1 MRPLML
7 AAAFAAALAPPLQAI
22 AEPVADFYRG
32 RQMQMVIRT
41 TVGGGYDAYS
51 RLLARHIGRFI
62 PGNPSVMPVNMPGGG
77 GIVAAN
83 YMGSRAPKDGSV
95 ISIISQGLPI
105 DQALGLNKSLQVD
118 LRQLGWLGNMSGSNQ
133 VLVVWHTSP
142 TNSLEDAKSRVTTI
156 GSTGA
161 GSISVQLP
169 AVYNNVLGTKFRIVF
184 GYPGGAEID
193 LAMQR
198 GEVDGRGTN
207 PWADYKATT
216 PDYVRRKLIQPL
228 IQVGLAKDPD
238 LPDVPLLREL
248 APTPEGQE
256 ILDFMTKAVAV
267 GRPLATSPGVP
278 AERVAALRKAF
289 KDTLADPEFRNDAE
303 RQRSEV
309 RFMSGDDLTSLVR
322 AVIEAPQAVRD
333 KVGAAIAPPTD
344 AVKEIKTEGRK
355 GQ

>member
-1 MRPLML
+1 MRNALFV
-7 AAAFAAALAPPLQAI
+7 AAVALPMAARAD
-22 AEPVADFYRG
+22 PVADFYKG
-32 RQMQMVIRT
+32 KQVQMIIRT
-41 TVGGGYDAYS
+41 TVGGGYDVNS

-62 PGNPSVMPVNMPGGG
+62 PGNPGVLPVNMPGGG

-83 YMGSRAPKDGSV
+83 FVGTRAPKDGTV

-118 LRQLGWLGNMSGSNQ
+118 LRQLEWIGNMSGSNQ

-142 TNSLEDAKSRVTTI
+142 TKTLADAKTRETTI

-161 GSISVQLP
+161 GSVSVQLP
-169 AVYNNVLGTKFRIVF
+169 AVYNNVIGTRLRIVF

-198 GEVDGRGTN
+198 GEVEGRGTN

-216 PDYVRRKLIQPL
+216 PQFVRDRQIIPL
-228 IQVGLAKDPD
+228 IQVGLQKDPD
-238 LPDVPLLREL
+238 LPHVPLLREL
-248 APTPEGQE
+248 ATTPDAQA
-256 ILDFMTKAVAV
+256 ILDYMTKGTAV

-289 KDTLADPEFRNDAE
+289 EATLADPEFKADAE
-303 RQRSEV
+303 RQHSEV
-309 RFMSGDDLTSLVR
+309 RFMSGEVLTGLV
-322 AVIEAPQAVRD
+322 ADVIGAPQTLRD
-333 KVGAAIAPPTD
+333 KVRAAIEPPKD
-344 AVKEIKTEGRK
+344 ATKEIKVEGK
-355 GQ
+355 

>member
-1 MRPLML
+1 MT
-7 AAAFAAALAPPLQAI
+7 
-22 AEPVADFYRG
+22 
-32 RQMQMVIRT
+32 IRT

-62 PGNPSVMPVNMPGGG
+62 PGNPSVIPVNMPGGG

-83 YMGSRAPKDGSV
+83 YMGSRAAKDGSV

-118 LRQLGWLGNMSGSNQ
+118 LRQLNWLGNMSGSNQ

-142 TNSLEDAKSRVTTI
+142 TKSLDDAKRRETTI

-169 AVYNNVLGTKFRIVF
+169 TVYNNVLGTKFRIVF

-216 PDYVRRKLIQPL
+216 PQLVRDKWIVPL
-228 IQVGLAKDPD
+228 IQVGLVKDPD

-248 APTPEGQE
+248 ATTPDAQA
-256 ILDFMTKAVAV
+256 ILDYMTKGTAV
-267 GRPLATSPGVP
+267 GRPLATTPGVP
-278 AERVAALRKAF
+278 PERVAALRKAF
-289 KDTLADPEFRNDAE
+289 ADTLADPEFQRDAE
-303 RQRSEV
+303 RQQSEV
-309 RFMSGDDLTSLVR
+309 RFMSGEVLAGLV
-322 AVIEAPQAVRD
+322 ADVIGAPAAIRD
-333 KVGAAIAPPTD
+333 KVRSAIVPPKEATKE
-344 AVKEIKTEGRK
+344 VKAGP
-355 GQ
+355 

>member
-1 MRPLML
+1 MRYVMV
-7 AAAFAAALAPPLQAI
+7 AAAMALPAAAEAD
-22 AEPVADFYRG
+22 PVADFYKG
-32 RQMQMVIRT
+32 RQVQMIIRT
-41 TVGGGYDAYS
+41 TVGGGYDVNS

-62 PGNPSVMPVNMPGGG
+62 PGNPTVLPVNMPGGG

-83 YMGSRAPKDGSV
+83 FIGNRAPKDGSA

-118 LRQLGWLGNMSGSNQ
+118 LRQLNWIGNMSGSNQ
-133 VLVVWHTSP
+133 VLVVWHTSA
-142 TNSLEDAKSRVTTI
+142 TKSLADAKTHQTTI
-156 GSTGA
+156 GATGA

-216 PDYVRRKLIQPL
+216 PAFVRDRLIRPL
-228 IQVGLAKDPD
+228 VQVGLAKDPD

-248 APTPEGQE
+248 ATSPEAQA
-256 ILDFMTKAVAV
+256 ILDYMTKGTAV

-289 KDTLADPEFRNDAE
+289 QETLADPEFQRDAE
-303 RQRSEV
+303 RQQSEV
-309 RFMSGDDLTSLVR
+309 RFMSGEVLAGLVND
-322 AVIEAPQAVRD
+322 VIGAPQQVRD
-333 KVGAAIAPPTD
+333 KVRAAIEPPPD
-344 AVKEIKTEGRK
+344 AVKDGKAEGK
-355 GQ
+355 KAE